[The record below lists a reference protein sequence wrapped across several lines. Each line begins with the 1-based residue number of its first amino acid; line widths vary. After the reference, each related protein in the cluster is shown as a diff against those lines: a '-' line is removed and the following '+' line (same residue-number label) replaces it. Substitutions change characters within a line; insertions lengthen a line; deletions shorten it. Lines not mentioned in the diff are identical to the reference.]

1 MSDTKQ
7 LVYALMAAALLAAS
21 GAAFA
26 AYPEGP
32 ITVVVP
38 YGAGGAMDI
47 TARLFA
53 KYAEKICGQPVVVTN
68 VPGGSGSVG
77 AMDVLK

>member
-1 MSDTKQ
+1 MKKF
-7 LVYALMAAALLAAS
+7 VFALMAAALLAAS

-53 KYAEKICGQPVVVTN
+53 KYA
-68 VPGGSGSVG
+68 
-77 AMDVLK
+77 